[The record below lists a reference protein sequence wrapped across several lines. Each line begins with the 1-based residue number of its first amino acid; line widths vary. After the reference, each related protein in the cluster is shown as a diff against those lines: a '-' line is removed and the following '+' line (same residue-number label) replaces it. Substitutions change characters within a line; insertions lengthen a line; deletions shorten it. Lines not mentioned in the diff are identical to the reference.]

1 MTLSKTKE
9 RASTPATNQVP
20 AQHSMAGPVAP
31 PRVSARRRRPG
42 VIALSLALIAAGGAG
57 VAVLLLQVGDRTPVV
72 TVVRDVQVGQVL
84 TEQDLGKATVALDP
98 AIEAVRAGDLKSV
111 LGKRAAVELRPGSL
125 LSPSQVTK
133 DSLVKPGE
141 QLVPIGL
148 KPDQVPATDLVP
160 GQKVQL
166 VRVPAQGAAGVE
178 SDAEKSDSAQEAIAG
193 HVVKASK
200 AAPGTGIV
208 VVDVATA
215 ADDGPKAAGWVS
227 AGALRLVL
235 DAPDGR

>member
-1 MTLSKTKE
+1 MPPVG
-9 RASTPATNQVP
+9 RPAS
-20 AQHSMAGPVAP
+20 PVTP

-57 VAVLLLQVGDRTPVV
+57 VAVLLLQVGNRTEVV

-84 TEQDLGKATVALDP
+84 TEGDLGKVSIALDP
-98 AIEAVRAGDLKSV
+98 AVKAVRSDDVDSV
-111 LGKRAAVELRPGSL
+111 VGKRAAVELKPGSL
-125 LSPSQVTK
+125 LAPSQVTK
-133 DSLVKPGE
+133 DSLVKAGE

-148 KPDQVPATDLVP
+148 EPKQIPATALMP

-166 VRVPAQGAAGVE
+166 VHVPAQGATDTGE
-178 SDAEKSDSAQEAIAG
+178 TSDASPQTIDG
-193 HVVKASK
+193 RVVKASG

-208 VVDVATA
+208 VVDVATSA
-215 ADDGPKAAGWVS
+215 TDGPKAAAWVA

-235 DAPDGR
+235 AAPDGS

>member
-1 MTLSKTKE
+1 
-9 RASTPATNQVP
+9 
-20 AQHSMAGPVAP
+20 MARPVTP

-42 VIALSLALIAAGGAG
+42 VIALSLALIAAGSAG
-57 VAVLLLQVGDRTPVV
+57 VAVLLLQVGNRTDVV

-84 TEQDLGKATVALDP
+84 TEDDLGKASLALDP
-98 AIEAVRAGDLKSV
+98 AVKAVRADNLKSV
-111 LGKRAAVELRPGSL
+111 VGKRAAVELKPGSL

-133 DSLVKPGE
+133 DNLVKAGE

-148 KPDQVPATDLVP
+148 EPKQIPATALVP

-166 VRVPAQGAAGVE
+166 VHVPAQGTTDTDKTSGATPQTIDGRVVE
-178 SDAEKSDSAQEAIAG
+178 
-193 HVVKASK
+193 ASG

-215 ADDGPKAAGWVS
+215 ATDGPTAAAWEAAGT
-227 AGALRLVL
+227 LRLVL
-235 DAPDGR
+235 AAPDGD